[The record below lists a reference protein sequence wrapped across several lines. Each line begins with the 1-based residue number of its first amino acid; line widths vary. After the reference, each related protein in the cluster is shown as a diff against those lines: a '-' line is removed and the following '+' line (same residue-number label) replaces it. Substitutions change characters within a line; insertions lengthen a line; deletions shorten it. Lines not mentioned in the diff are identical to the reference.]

1 MAVEPSKPRKK
12 LIEVALPLPAIN
24 EASAREKSI
33 RHGHPSTLHLWWSR
47 KPLAACRAVL
57 FAQLVD
63 DPSSV
68 PEEFPTEAEQKAERE
83 RLFGIIEELVKWEN
97 SNSATVVGAARREI
111 ARSVARGLGE
121 KPPEGEEAVNAFLAE
136 KAPPVVDPFCGGGS
150 IPLEAQRLGLRAHGS
165 DLNPVAVL
173 ITKALIEIPPR
184 FAGRPA
190 IHPEARA
197 EFGGVGGR
205 GAAGLAEDVRRYGKW
220 MRDEADRRIGHLY
233 PKVRV
238 TEAMATARPDLA
250 PYAGKDL
257 TVISWLW
264 ARTVASPNPA
274 ARGAHVPLVNS
285 FILSSKKS
293 NRVWVEPVID
303 PATNEYRFKIRVGAG
318 TAPDGTVNR
327 RGGRCLLTGVP
338 MPFPHIRAEGKVGRM
353 GARLMAVVAEGT
365 RGRVYLDP
373 TEEMEEAAEAAKPEW
388 RPETDLPE
396 QALGF
401 RVQLYGLT
409 GHADL
414 FTDRQLVALGTFS
427 DLVGEAREKVLEDAL
442 AAGMDATS
450 PRLAEGGNGAQAYA
464 DAVATYLG
472 FANDKA
478 SDYWSGIC
486 SWHSSGEFIRNT
498 FARQAIPM
506 VWDYVETNPFS
517 GSTGNWNACVD
528 WIQKVVAASPAVA
541 WFTGAVVQRDA
552 ASAAPL
558 PGEVVVSTDPPY
570 YDNIGYADLSDF
582 FYVWLRRCLSP
593 IHPDL
598 FGTLMTPKAS
608 ELVATPY
615 RFGGDREVARRFFE
629 TGLGRA
635 TANMRAAQAADFPM
649 TLFYA
654 YKQAETGA
662 DGNGS
667 GATASTGWETMLGGI
682 VSSGFAITGTWPV
695 RSELSNRMLAKGTNA
710 LASSIVLACRARPE
724 DAPMAT
730 RRDFATALKRE
741 LPGAIRQLQQEN
753 IAPVDLAQ
761 AAIGPG
767 MAVFSRYAGV
777 LEADGTPMPV
787 RQALIEINR
796 VLDETLAEAEGA
808 LDRETRFCIA
818 WFEQYG
824 FAERPYGEAEVLFV
838 AKNTAGAGLEEAGVA
853 AVGGGRFRLKRRDE
867 LLPDWDPATD
877 RRLTDWECVQ
887 YPIRAMTAEAGG
899 GVAEAA
905 RLVHAMGPGRAE
917 TARTLAYRLYTVCER
932 KGWSDEALACNAL
945 ATSWQQIREE
955 AASLAAAGPA
965 EPELALG
972 QE

>member
-1 MAVEPSKPRKK
+1 MTPPRKK

-24 EASAREKSI
+24 KASAREKSI
-33 RHGHPSTLHLWWSR
+33 RHGHPSTLHLWWAR
-47 KPLAACRAVL
+47 RPLAACRAVL

-83 RLFGIIEELVKWEN
+83 RLFGIVEELVQWEN
-97 SNSATVVGAARREI
+97 SNDARVVGAARREI

-121 KPPEGEEAVNAFLAE
+121 YLPEGEEAVNAFLAE

-173 ITKALIEIPPR
+173 ITKALVEIPPR
-184 FAGRPA
+184 FAGKSA
-190 IHPEARA
+190 VHPEARA
-197 EFGGVGGR
+197 EFGGVGGK

-220 MRDEADRRIGHLY
+220 MRDEAERRIGHLY

-238 TEAMATARPDLA
+238 TEAMAASRPDLA
-250 PYAGKDL
+250 PYAGQEL
-257 TVISWLW
+257 TVIAWLW

-274 ARGAHVPLVNS
+274 ARGAHVPLVRS
-285 FILSSKKS
+285 FVLSSKKS
-293 NRVWVEPVID
+293 NRAWVEPVID
-303 PATNEYRFKIRVGAG
+303 PAMNEYRFAVRVDKG

-327 RGGRCLLTGVP
+327 RGGRCLLTGAP
-338 MPFPHIRAEGKVGRM
+338 MPFPHIRTEGRAGRM
-353 GARLMAVVAEGT
+353 GARLMAVVAEGA
-365 RGRVYLDP
+365 RGRIYLDP
-373 TEEMEEAAEAAKPEW
+373 TEEMEEAAQAAEPEW
-388 RPETDLPE
+388 WPDNELPHNPRD
-396 QALGF
+396 F
-401 RVQLYGLT
+401 KTPNYGIAKF
-409 GHADL
+409 ADL
-414 FTDRQLVALGTFS
+414 FTQRQLVALGMFS
-427 DLVGEAREKVLEDAL
+427 DLVVAAREKVLEDAL

-472 FANDKA
+472 FADDKA
-478 SDYWSGIC
+478 ADYWSGIC
-486 SWHSSGEFIRNT
+486 SWHSSGEKIRNT
-498 FARQAIPM
+498 FGRQAIPM
-506 VWDYVETNPFS
+506 VWDYAETNPFS
-517 GSTGNWNACVD
+517 DSTGNWNACVD
-528 WIQKVVAASPAVA
+528 WIQKVVAASPQVA
-541 WFTGAVVQRDA
+541 RSTSAAVQRDA
-552 ASAAPL
+552 ASAAPISD
-558 PGEVVVSTDPPY
+558 GVAVSTDPPY

-582 FYVWLRRCLSP
+582 FYVWLRRSLGS

-598 FGTLMTPKAS
+598 FGTLLTPKAG

-615 RFGGDREVARRFFE
+615 RFGNDREEARRFFE

-635 TANMRAAQAADFPM
+635 TANMRAAQAADYPM

-662 DGNGS
+662 DGDGNGT
-667 GATASTGWETMLGGI
+667 TASTGWETMLAGI
-682 VSSGFAITGTWPV
+682 ASSGFAITGTWPV
-695 RSELSNRMLAKGTNA
+695 RSELGNRMLAKGTNA
-710 LASSIVLACRARPE
+710 LASSIVLACRPRPE
-724 DAPMAT
+724 DAPVAT
-730 RRDFATALKRE
+730 RRDFTTALKRE

-796 VLDETLAEAEGA
+796 VLDETLAETEGD
-808 LDRETRFCIA
+808 LDADTRFCTA

-824 FAERPYGEAEVLFV
+824 FDERSFGEAEVLFT
-838 AKNTAGAGLEEAGVA
+838 AKNTSFAGLDRAGVL
-853 AVGGGRFRLKRRDE
+853 VGASGKVRLKRRDE
-867 LLPDWDPATD
+867 LDAGWNPATD
-877 RRLTDWECVQ
+877 DRLVDWECVQ
-887 YPIRAMTAEAGG
+887 HLVRAMSDEQGG

-905 RLVHAMGPGRAE
+905 RLAFAMGPTRAE
-917 TARTLAYRLYTVCER
+917 TARALAYRLYTVAER
-932 KGWSDEALACNAL
+932 KGWSGEALACNAL
-945 ATSWQQIREE
+945 VASWPQIQT
-955 AASLAAAGPA
+955 ALASLAADAGPA
-965 EPELALG
+965 QPELALE